1 MEYYDITEE
10 DSNFFSEYK
19 VSLDSN
25 GEILIKEQQAMLDNN
40 VNSSYL
46 QENDV
51 MLRKRTYFLC
61 YFFKI
66 N

>member
-25 GEILIKEQQAMLDNN
+25 GETLNKEQLAMLDNN

-46 QENDV
+46 QKDDE
-51 MLRKRTYFLC
+51 MLRKRTLPMLFFL
-61 YFFKI
+61 